1 MQLKPLPEG
10 IERNIKRNV
19 DGGHWIWLGAYH
31 PDGQPLI
38 GNRMAHSAVYRL
50 SIEGGDVMSGRIFR
64 TCGDRRCVNPLHMN
78 HPRSDGRDAYQA
90 VRRLPKEQDLPQRE
104 YDERFVKVLQRI
116 ADALE
121 KIAENTTNN
130 LPPTPTNNLPP
141 TPIKT

>member
-1 MQLKPLPEG
+1 
-10 IERNIKRNV
+10 
-19 DGGHWIWLGAYH
+19 
-31 PDGQPLI
+31 
-38 GNRMAHSAVYRL
+38 
-50 SIEGGDVMSGRIFR
+50 
-64 TCGDRRCVNPLHMN
+64 
-78 HPRSDGRDAYQA
+78 
-90 VRRLPKEQDLPQRE
+90 LPKEQDLPQRE